1 MCWSSKPGGTRGD
14 SEGPCGGGAS
24 STHDSWQLCVNIAQA
39 IPIIVGRLRAK
50 IVHFFDKSVKIGTG
64 VV

>member
-1 MCWSSKPGGTRGD
+1 M
-14 SEGPCGGGAS
+14 AS
-24 STHDSWQLCVNIAQA
+24 SNGQLSRKLLAA
-39 IPIIVGRLRAK
+39 IVGRLRAK